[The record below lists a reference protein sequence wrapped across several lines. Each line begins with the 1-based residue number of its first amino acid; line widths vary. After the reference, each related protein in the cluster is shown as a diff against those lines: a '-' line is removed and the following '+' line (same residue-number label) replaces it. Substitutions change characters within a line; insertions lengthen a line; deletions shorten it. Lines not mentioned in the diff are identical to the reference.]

1 MSPFLLRDFHSSTT
15 NVAQFFYYLQF
26 ISESSLIPGGTLL
39 SLFPFTVGLGP
50 GKAVIFSQQF
60 ILLICF
66 LSITIGYPTDLHK
79 LYLHPNEI
87 TISKA
92 LVLEE

>member
-1 MSPFLLRDFHSSTT
+1 MSPFLLRDFHSSAT
-15 NVAQFFYYLQF
+15 NVAQFFCYLQF

-50 GKAVIFSQQF
+50 GEAVIFSQQF

-66 LSITIGYPTDLHK
+66 LVLPLVTPPIFINSIYIPMK
-79 LYLHPNEI
+79 LQSQKH
-87 TISKA
+87 
-92 LVLEE
+92 